1 MLVAACFASLTAT
14 APLLPAQES
23 NATPP
28 VDLAKMAALEH
39 LPQVSAAL
47 LRTQIQQ
54 EQEPAKKAELTR
66 RLVALLVDGGRFEEA
81 LVVLAPLDSLNDP
94 TLGYWKGLALLGSGD
109 PASAKEIFSALREK
123 DVHIA
128 GVSSDTLALCLARA
142 LRSNND
148 PTGALAV
155 LDKISSDSLVYEDVL
170 LERGA
175 DYLALGKTEEAL
187 KAIPQSGFRSD
198 EGKASASYLR
208 AFATWRSGK
217 TAEARKLFA
226 AILPVTPWI
235 TSAATLGETLCLTS
249 TTNPLSALQGIELL
263 EKRLDIVDQAP
274 LQEEQFRLLDQLYAK
289 AGTPDTA
296 TLKKWSSDATKS
308 TRAKLASYYQAKG
321 ELRLGHPEAA
331 ESLLVS
337 LIKNYPADP
346 LSDRAT
352 ILLVSSKLQHGM
364 SPEALGL
371 AADRASASPEIRARL
386 AYLRGLAA
394 TSAGKTEEAKGA
406 FSQASTLDPLLANDA
421 LFNQAI
427 LISKTGRGSLDLSQ
441 AARELVQSQSGV
453 PSEEMQLQIALDLAR
468 RGEASG
474 LPMVLLVAEKATDP
488 TIKSRARLA
497 ASELNMKSGK
507 GDAAISDLAKAVHE
521 NSSEPEREEYLNVF
535 LKDTGRKADGA
546 AVTVAARAFLDKH
559 PESRF
564 VPEVRLK
571 LAETLLS
578 SGDVQGAR
586 VEFEQLA
593 AADAG
598 TDLGRH
604 ALFLAAQSAARSMDP
619 ASIDDSLMLLERV
632 AKTGGNDRMVWQAR
646 LQEGALKNAQNL
658 PLEALA
664 IYDKILSSTNSEST
678 GSSGSTNAPT
688 GPDAELIAAALMAKG
703 DTLHQLGIKDPLKER
718 EALKSWQ
725 ELAANSSISLRWR
738 NQALCKSAL
747 ILENLGEGDAALA
760 TYYQTFKNPRSGE
773 PEQLW
778 HDKAAFEAARLLES
792 RKQWND
798 AVALYGQIVAE
809 GGPRSEEAKA
819 RLSKLRLENFL
830 WEN

>member
-1 MLVAACFASLTAT
+1 MLLIT
-14 APLLPAQES
+14 
-23 NATPP
+23 
-28 VDLAKMAALEH
+28 
-39 LPQVSAAL
+39 
-47 LRTQIQQ
+47 
-54 EQEPAKKAELTR
+54 
-66 RLVALLVDGGRFEEA
+66 
-81 LVVLAPLDSLNDP
+81 PLDATNDP
-94 TLGYWKGLALLGSGD
+94 TLAYWEGIALLGKGD
-109 PASAKEIFSALREK
+109 PKAAKDLFAKLIDAK
-123 DVHIA
+123 AHVP
-128 GVSSDTLALCLARA
+128 GVSDDTLSLCLARA
-142 LRSNND
+142 LRGSND
-148 PTGALAV
+148 PGGALAV
-155 LDKISSDSLVYEDVL
+155 LEKIPAYSPLAEDLL
-170 LERGA
+170 LEKGA
-175 DYLALGKTEEAL
+175 DLMALGKNEEAL
-187 KAIPQSGFRSD
+187 KAISGSGIRSD
-198 EGKASASYLR
+198 EGKASATYLK
-208 AFATWRSGK
+208 ALEAWRSGK
-217 TAEARKLFA
+217 TAEAKKLFSSIPPA
-226 AILPVTPWI
+226 SAWI
-235 TSAATLGETLCLTS
+235 VSASTLGEALCLASTTNSAATLK
-249 TTNPLSALQGIELL
+249 GIELL
-263 EKRLDIVDQAP
+263 EKRLDTVDQAP
-274 LQEEQFRLLDQLYAK
+274 LQEEQFCLLDQLYAK

-296 TLKKWSSDATKS
+296 TLKKWSSDATKP
-308 TRAKLASYYQAKG
+308 TRAKFASYYQAKG

-337 LIKNYPADP
+337 LINNYPADP

-364 SPEALGL
+364 NAEALGL
-371 AADRASASPEIRARL
+371 ATDRASASPEIRARL

-394 TSAGKTEEAKGA
+394 SSVGKTEEAKGA
-406 FSQASTLDPLLANDA
+406 FSQASTLDPSLANDA
-421 LFNQAI
+421 LFNQA
-427 LISKTGRGSLDLSQ
+427 LIIAKTGRGSLDLSQ

-497 ASELNMKSGK
+497 ASELNMKSGQ

-546 AVTVAARAFLDKH
+546 AVIVAARAFLQLH

-678 GSSGSTNAPT
+678 GSSGSTNAPA

-703 DTLHQLGIKDPLKER
+703 DTLHQLGIKDSLKER

>member
-1 MLVAACFASLTAT
+1 MLVAACFASVSAVSPFLS
-14 APLLPAQES
+14 AQES

-28 VDLAKMAALEH
+28 VDLAKTAVLEH

-54 EQEPAKKAELTR
+54 EQDPAKKAELTR
-66 RLVALLVDGGRFEEA
+66 RLVALLVNGGRFEEA
-81 LVVLAPLDSLNDP
+81 LVVVAPLDSLNDA
-94 TLGYWKGLALLGSGD
+94 TLGYWKGLALLGDGD

-123 DVHIA
+123 GTPIS
-128 GVSSDTLALCLARA
+128 GVSSDTLALSLARA

-148 PTGALAV
+148 PTAAIDV
-155 LDKISSDSLVYEDVL
+155 LDKVPSDSPVSEDVL

-175 DYLALGKTEEAL
+175 DLLALGKTEEAL
-187 KAIPQSGFRSD
+187 KAIPQSGFRSE
-198 EGKASASYLR
+198 EGKASASYLK
-208 AFATWRSGK
+208 ALATWRAGK
-217 TAEARKLFA
+217 TADAKKLFA
-226 AILPVTPWI
+226 AIPQVSPWI
-235 TSAATLGETLCLTS
+235 ASASTLGEALCLASMTNTVS
-249 TTNPLSALQGIELL
+249 TLKGIDLL
-263 EKRLDIVDQAP
+263 EKRLDPVDQAP
-274 LQEEQFRLLDQLYAK
+274 LVDEQFRLLDQLYAK

-296 TLKKWSSDATKS
+296 TLKKWSGDATKP
-308 TRAKLASYYQAKG
+308 TRAKLASYYLAKG
-321 ELRLGHPEAA
+321 ELRLGHHGVA
-331 ESLLVS
+331 EPLLVS
-337 LIKNYPADP
+337 LIKSYPADP

-364 SPEALGL
+364 GTEALAL
-371 AADRASASPEIRARL
+371 SADRVSASSETRARL

-394 TSAGKTEEAKGA
+394 SSAGKTEEAKVA
-406 FSQASTLDPLLANDA
+406 FTQASMLDPSLANDA
-421 LFNQAI
+421 LFNQAL
-427 LISKTGRGSLDLSQ
+427 LIAKSGRGSLDLSQ

-474 LPMVLLVAEKATDP
+474 LPMILLVAEKATDP
-488 TIKSRARLA
+488 SIKSRARLA

-507 GDAAISDLAKAVHE
+507 GDVAISDLGKAVHE

-546 AVTVAARAFLDKH
+546 AVIVAAHAFLEKH

-571 LAETLLS
+571 LAETLLF

-619 ASIDDSLMLLERV
+619 ASIDDSLMLLERI
-632 AKTGGNDRMVWQAR
+632 AQTGGNDRMVWQAR
-646 LQEGALKNAQNL
+646 IQEGALKNAQNL

-664 IYDKILSSTNSEST
+664 IYDKIHSSKNSEGT
-678 GSSGSTNAPT
+678 GSSDGTNGSA

-703 DTLHQLGIKDPLKER
+703 DTLHQLGIKDPVKER

-725 ELAANSSISLRWR
+725 ELASDSSMSLCWR

-760 TYYQTFKNPRSGE
+760 SYYQAYKNPRTNE

-809 GGPRSEEAKA
+809 GGPRAEEAKA

>member
-1 MLVAACFASLTAT
+1 MVAACLTAVT
-14 APLLPAQES
+14 LFCRCVSAQES
-23 NATPP
+23 NSILP
-28 VDLAKMAALEH
+28 VDLAKTATLEH

-54 EQEPAKKAELTR
+54 EQVPAKKTELIQ
-66 RLVALLVDGGRFEEA
+66 RLAALLVSGGRFGEA
-81 LVVLAPLDSLNDP
+81 LAVIVPLDSLNDP

-109 PASAKEIFSALREK
+109 PASAKEIFSSLREK
-123 DVHIA
+123 DARIL
-128 GVSSDTLALCLARA
+128 GVESETLDLCLARA
-142 LRSNND
+142 LRGNND
-148 PTGALAV
+148 PNGALTV
-155 LDKISSDSLVYEDVL
+155 LEKIPADSPVAEDVL

-175 DYLALGKTEEAL
+175 DLLALGKSEEAL
-187 KAIPQSGFRSD
+187 KAISSSGFQSD

-208 AFATWRSGK
+208 ALAAWRSGK

-226 AILPVTPWI
+226 AIPPVSLWI
-235 TSAATLGETLCLTS
+235 TSAATLGEALCLSS
-249 TTNPLSALQGIELL
+249 TTDSVSTLKGIDLL
-263 EKRLDIVDQAP
+263 EKRLDAVDQAP
-274 LQEEQFRLLDQLYAK
+274 LMEEQFRLLDQLYAK

-296 TLKKWSSDATKS
+296 TLKKWSGDASKPF
-308 TRAKLASYYQAKG
+308 RAKLATYYQAKG
-321 ELRLGHPEAA
+321 ELRLGRPELA
-331 ESLLVS
+331 ESLLDG
-337 LIKNYPADP
+337 LIKSYPTDL
-346 LSDRAT
+346 LSDQAAV
-352 ILLVSSKLQHGM
+352 LLVSSKLQHGM
-364 SPEALGL
+364 SVEALSL
-371 AADRASASPEIRARL
+371 SADRASASPEIRARL

-394 TSAGKTEEAKGA
+394 SSAGKPEEAKAA
-406 FSQASTLDPLLANDA
+406 FSEASMMDPSLAHDA
-421 LFNQAI
+421 LFNQAV
-427 LISKTGRGSLDLSQ
+427 LIARTERGSLDISQ
-441 AARELVQSQSGV
+441 AAREIAQSNAGAA
-453 PSEEMQLQIALDLAR
+453 SEEMRLQIALDLAR

-474 LPMVLLVAEKATDP
+474 LPMILLVADQATDP

-507 GDAAISDLAKAVHE
+507 EDAAIIDLAKAVHE
-521 NSSEPEREEYLNVF
+521 NSSDLEREEYLNVF
-535 LKDTGRKADGA
+535 LKDTGRKADGV
-546 AVTVAARAFLDKH
+546 AVIKVARAFLEKYPD
-559 PESRF
+559 SRF

-571 LAETLLS
+571 LAEALLS

-593 AADAG
+593 ASGAG

-632 AKTGGNDRMVWQAR
+632 AEMGGSDRMVWQAR

-664 IYDKILSSTNSEST
+664 IYDKILSAR
-678 GSSGSTNAPT
+678 SSGGTNAFA

-703 DTLHQLGIKDPLKER
+703 DTLHQLGAKDPLKER

-725 ELAANSSISLRWR
+725 ELASDPSISIRWR

-747 ILENLGEGDAALA
+747 ILESLGDGDAALA
-760 TYYQTFKNPRSGE
+760 TCYQVFKNPRTAE

-778 HDKAAFEAARLLES
+778 HDKAAFEGARLLES

-798 AVALYGQIVAE
+798 AVALYVQIVAE
-809 GGPRSEEAKA
+809 GGPRAEEAKA
-819 RLSKLRLENFL
+819 RISKLRLENFL

>member
-1 MLVAACFASLTAT
+1 MVAACLAAVTAT
-14 APLLPAQES
+14 SPFLSGQES
-23 NATPP
+23 NAIPP
-28 VDLAKMAALEH
+28 VDLAKRAALEH

-54 EQEPAKKAELTR
+54 EQVPAKKTELIQ
-66 RLVALLVDGGRFEEA
+66 RLAALLVSGGRFGEA
-81 LVVLAPLDSLNDP
+81 LAVIVPLDSLNDP

-109 PASAKEIFSALREK
+109 PASAKEIFSSLREK
-123 DVHIA
+123 DARIL
-128 GVSSDTLALCLARA
+128 GVESETLDLCLARA
-142 LRSNND
+142 LRGNND
-148 PTGALAV
+148 PNGALT
-155 LDKISSDSLVYEDVL
+155 LLEKIPADSPVAEDVL

-175 DYLALGKTEEAL
+175 DLLALGKSEEAL
-187 KAIPQSGFRSD
+187 KAISSSGFQSD

-208 AFATWRSGK
+208 ALAAWRSGK

-226 AILPVTPWI
+226 AIPPVSLWI
-235 TSAATLGETLCLTS
+235 TSAATLGEALCLSS
-249 TTNPLSALQGIELL
+249 TTDSVSTLKGIDLL
-263 EKRLDIVDQAP
+263 EKRLDAVDQAP
-274 LQEEQFRLLDQLYAK
+274 LMEEQFRLLDQLYAK

-296 TLKKWSSDATKS
+296 TLKKWSGDASKPI
-308 TRAKLASYYQAKG
+308 RAKLASYYQAKG
-321 ELRLGHPEAA
+321 ELRLGHPELA
-331 ESLLVS
+331 EPLLDS
-337 LIKNYPADP
+337 LIKTYPTDP
-346 LSDRAT
+346 LSDQAAV
-352 ILLVSSKLQHGM
+352 LLVSSKLQHGM
-364 SPEALGL
+364 SQEALSL
-371 AADRASASPEIRARL
+371 SADRASASPEIRARL

-394 TSAGKTEEAKGA
+394 SSAGKPEEAKAA
-406 FSQASTLDPLLANDA
+406 FSEASTMDLSLANDA
-421 LFNQAI
+421 HFNQAV
-427 LISKTGRGSLDLSQ
+427 LIATTGKGSLDLSQ
-441 AARELVQSQSGV
+441 AAREMVLSQSGV

-474 LPMVLLVAEKATDP
+474 LPMILLVAEKATNP
-488 TIKSRARLA
+488 AIKSRARLA

-507 GDAAISDLAKAVHE
+507 GDAAISDLAKAIHE

-546 AVTVAARAFLDKH
+546 AVITASRAFLEKNPD
-559 PESRF
+559 SRF

-571 LAETLLS
+571 LAEALLS

-586 VEFEQLA
+586 VEFEKLA
-593 AADAG
+593 ATCAG

-619 ASIDDSLMLLERV
+619 ASIDDSLMLFERV
-632 AKTGGNDRMVWQAR
+632 AEAGGNDRMAWQAR

-664 IYDKILSSTNSEST
+664 IYDKILSSRS
-678 GSSGSTNAPT
+678 SSGTNT
-688 GPDAELIAAALMAKG
+688 SNGLDSELIAAALMAKG
-703 DTLHQLGIKDPLKER
+703 DTLHQLGAKDPIKER
-718 EALKSWQ
+718 DALKSWQ
-725 ELAANSSISLRWR
+725 GLAADPSISLRWR

-747 ILENLGEGDAALA
+747 IQEKLGEGDAALA
-760 TYYQTFKNPRSGE
+760 TYYEAFKNPRSGE

-809 GGPRSEEAKA
+809 GGPRAEEAKA

>member
-1 MLVAACFASLTAT
+1 M
-14 APLLPAQES
+14 
-23 NATPP
+23 
-28 VDLAKMAALEH
+28 AKTAALEH

-54 EQEPAKKAELTR
+54 EQDPVKKTELTR
-66 RLVALLVDGGRFEEA
+66 RLAAILVSGGRFDEA
-81 LVVLAPLDSLNDP
+81 LALIVPLDSLNDS
-94 TLGYWKGLALLGSGD
+94 TLGYWKGLALLGSGN
-109 PASAKEIFSALREK
+109 PASAQEIFSALREK
-123 DVHIA
+123 GAPIP
-128 GVSSDTLALCLARA
+128 GVSSDTLSLCLARS
-142 LRSNND
+142 LRGNND
-148 PTGALAV
+148 PTGALTV
-155 LDKISSDSLVYEDVL
+155 LEKISPDSPVSEDVL

-175 DYLALGKTEEAL
+175 DLLALGKNDEAL
-187 KAIPQSGFRSD
+187 KAISSSGFHSD
-198 EGKASASYLR
+198 EGKASASYLK
-208 AFATWRSGK
+208 ALATWRSGK
-217 TAEARKLFA
+217 TTEARKLFA
-226 AILPVTPWI
+226 AIPPVTPWI
-235 TSAATLGETLCLTS
+235 ISAATLGEALCLTS
-249 TTNPLSALQGIELL
+249 TTNSVSTLQGIELL
-263 EKRLDIVDQAP
+263 EKRLDKVDQAP

-289 AGTPDTA
+289 ARTPNVS
-296 TLKKWSSDATKS
+296 TLKKWSGDASKP

-321 ELRLGHPEAA
+321 EFRLGHPEAA
-331 ESLLVS
+331 EPLFES

-364 SPEALGL
+364 GAEALSL
-371 AADRASASPEIRARL
+371 AADRASASSEIRARL

-394 TSAGKTEEAKGA
+394 SSVGKTQEATEA
-406 FSQASTLDPLLANDA
+406 FVQASTLDSSLANDA
-421 LFNQAI
+421 LFNQAL
-427 LISKTGRGSLDLSQ
+427 LIAKTGRGSLDLSQ
-441 AARELVQSQSGV
+441 AARQIAQSQSGV

-474 LPMVLLVAEKATDP
+474 LPMILLVAEKASDP
-488 TIKSRARLA
+488 AIKSRARLA

-535 LKDTGRKADGA
+535 LMDTGRKADGA
-546 AVTVAARAFLDKH
+546 GVISAARAFLEKH
-559 PESRF
+559 PDSRF

-571 LAETLLS
+571 LAEALLA

-593 AADAG
+593 ASGAG

-619 ASIDDSLMLLERV
+619 ASIDDSLMLLERIGE
-632 AKTGGNDRMVWQAR
+632 TGGNDRMVWQAR

-664 IYDKILSSTNSEST
+664 IYDKVLSSRNPAGAGPSGATNSSV
-678 GSSGSTNAPT
+678 

-703 DTLHQLGIKDPLKER
+703 DTLHQLGMKDPVKER

-725 ELAANSSISLRWR
+725 ELAADPSIPLRWR

-747 ILENLGEGDAALA
+747 IQEKLGAGDAALA
-760 TYYQTFKNPRSGE
+760 SYYQAFKNPRTNE

-778 HDKAAFEAARLLES
+778 HDKAGFEAARLLES

-809 GGPRSEEAKA
+809 GGPRAEEAKA